1 MKPKMI
7 LIAVL
12 ILGFTTG
19 CHAHKPD
26 KVVVVKQ
33 AGHCQKV
40 VLIDNDHKRRDY
52 RIVYTTPKKTA
63 VCKKH
68 RRHWHCVR

>member
-1 MKPKMI
+1 MKPKMT
-7 LIAVL
+7 LIALL
-12 ILGFTTG
+12 IMAFTTG

-33 AGHCQKV
+33 AGHGHKV

-52 RIVYTTPKKTA
+52 RIVYTTPKKTS

-68 RRHWHCVR
+68 RRHWHCL